1 MGSNPTATAKHFAPP
16 QSRSAAPLRPKERI
30 HHVSMDIDSP
40 CCLAPLVAGWEVGD
54 SARTARK
61 GHAMTDRNY
70 TLVVAAY
77 GNDSSAAAED
87 FDTLKNIDDAAVVAA
102 VVLQR
107 DASGKVEVKEHGG
120 GLIAGGTTV
129 GALGGLVVGLFAPP
143 LLLAGVVGAGIGAG
157 VGAIAKRHEE
167 KEIGVDA
174 EEWLPLGSSAIV
186 AVVDDLYLDRVD
198 RAVDK
203 AAKKISKAIE
213 KGDYDAVVK
222 AVNEGDEK
230 IIEAAES

>member
-1 MGSNPTATAKHFAPP
+1 MGTYVNG
-16 QSRSAAPLRPKERI
+16 
-30 HHVSMDIDSP
+30 P
-40 CCLAPLVAGWEVGD
+40 CYRAHPMPRWVVGD
-54 SARTARK
+54 SVGTARK
-61 GHAMTDRNY
+61 GYAMTDRNY

-77 GNDSSAAAED
+77 GSDSSAAAAD
-87 FDTLKNIDDAAVVAA
+87 FEILKNIDDAAVVAA

-120 GLIAGGTTV
+120 GLISGGTTV

-174 EEWLPLGSSAIV
+174 EEWLPVGSSAIV
-186 AVVDDLYLDRVD
+186 AVVDDLYLDRI
-198 RAVDK
+198 DK
-203 AAKKISKAIE
+203 AVEKASKKVSKAIE

-222 AVNEGDEK
+222 AVNEGSEK
-230 IIEAAES
+230 IIEATES